1 MQEQIEGVNMKSK
14 WSGIYLV
21 VFVIASL
28 AAARAQVYRVE
39 SGAGQH
45 NYKIAAEGQN
55 TFYFEANIESPMV
68 TGSPYTAKAVT
79 TMTQTLADGNK
90 IKHTSE
96 VELARDSEGR
106 TRREQSLGQIGPWDT
121 NAKGSIVVISDP
133 VAHVR
138 YEMGPDGG
146 RQIARKMDMY
156 ERTRIPEARAKAMA
170 EADMAKHEG
179 RGVGVGVGVGVGTEP
194 GVGSSVVIVTNGGE
208 TIARRKA
215 EEDGVKSARIEPK
228 VEDLGQQTIEGVS
241 ATGTRK
247 TITIPAGQ
255 IGNEQPI
262 NIVTETWFSPELKMT
277 IVSKRNDPRVG
288 ETEFRLTNIQRSEP
302 AASLFQVPAGFE
314 VRDLTNQRE
323 REF

>member
-1 MQEQIEGVNMKSK
+1 MKSK
-14 WSGIYLV
+14 WNGSYLV
-21 VFVIASL
+21 VFVLASL
-28 AAARAQVYRVE
+28 LSARAQIYRVE
-39 SGAGQH
+39 SGSGQREF

-68 TGSPYTAKAVT
+68 TGAPYSAKAVT

-90 IKHTSE
+90 IKHTST
-96 VELARDSEGR
+96 VDLARDSEGR
-106 TRREQSLGQIGPWDT
+106 TRREQSLANLGPWDT
-121 NAKGSIVVISDP
+121 NTKGSIVVISDP

-146 RQIARKMDMY
+146 RQIARKMDMF
-156 ERTRIPEARAKAMA
+156 ERSREPEARAKAMA
-170 EADMAKHEG
+170 EADMAKHEA

-194 GVGSSVVIVTNGGE
+194 GVGSNVVIVTNGGE
-208 TIARRKA
+208 TIARRRA

-228 VEDLGQQTIEGVS
+228 VEDLGQQTIEGVP
-241 ATGTRK
+241 ANGTRK

-262 NIVTETWFSPELKMT
+262 NIVTENWFSPELKMT

-288 ETEFRLTNIQRSEP
+288 ETEFRLTNIQRGEP
-302 AASLFQVPAGFE
+302 AASLFQVPAGYE
-314 VRDLTNQRE
+314 VRDLTNSRE